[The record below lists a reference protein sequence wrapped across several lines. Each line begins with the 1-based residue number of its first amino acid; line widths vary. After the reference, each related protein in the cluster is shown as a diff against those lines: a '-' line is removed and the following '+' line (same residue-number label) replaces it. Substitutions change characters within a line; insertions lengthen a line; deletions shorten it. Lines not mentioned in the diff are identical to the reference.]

1 MKNLGDMMRK
11 AQEVQQRLA
20 DMQGNLAT
28 VEISGQAGGGMV
40 QVLMS
45 GKGEARRVTL
55 DPKVVDPSDVAMLE
69 DLLVAA
75 FNDAH
80 GKVTQHVEGE
90 SQKIMGG
97 ISMPPGFKL
106 PF

>member
-20 DMQGNLAT
+20 DMQNNL
-28 VEISGQAGGGMV
+28 VNIEVVGQSGGGMV
-40 QVLMS
+40 QVQLN
-45 GKGEARRVTL
+45 GKGQAKKVTL
-55 DPKVVDPSDVAMLE
+55 DPKAVDPADLSMLE

-80 GKVTQHVEGE
+80 DKIAQHVESE
-90 SQKIMGG
+90 SQKVMGG
-97 ISMPPGFKL
+97 LSLPPGFKL

>member
-11 AQEVQQRLA
+11 AQEMQQRMK
-20 DMQGNLAT
+20 DMQDNLGAMEVT
-28 VEISGQAGGGMV
+28 GTSGGGMV
-40 QVLMS
+40 TVLFS
-45 GKGEARRVTL
+45 GKGDAKKVTL
-55 DPKVVDPSDVAMLE
+55 DPKAVDPSDIAMLE

-75 FNDAH
+75 FNDGH
-80 GKVTQHVEGE
+80 GKIAQHVESE

-97 ISMPPGFKL
+97 MSLPPGFKL